1 MRLISIHFTNEHSF
15 PDDMLAYKCGNIAD
29 NLSGQTT
36 VIGALLQ
43 TNTAPIISTV
53 PDPIM
58 LQGPNNVTDFV
69 RLIMCP

>member
-1 MRLISIHFTNEHSF
+1 
-15 PDDMLAYKCGNIAD
+15 MLAYKCGNIAD

-58 LQGPNNVTDFV
+58 LHPIMLQGPHNVTDFV